1 MADTF
6 AYDAVDYPTAVIA
19 ETHPGHLYAV
29 GRMYGVNAAPI
40 ERCRMLEVGCGD
52 GWNLIACAMG
62 LPNATFAGVD
72 LSAKAIARGNAAIA
86 ELGLTNVTLHAT
98 DLADWEPPAEPFD
111 YALAHGFYSWVP
123 ANVRD
128 ALLSLYK
135 RVLAPT
141 GIGYVSYNIYPGCYI
156 RRMFWEMLNYHA
168 RSEDPAT
175 RIREAHEMAEFLR
188 EGQPEKSDARSEMLK
203 LEIEEIRDKR
213 HPAVLYHDDIAAI
226 NDPVYF
232 HEFVAHAGRFGLRFV
247 AEAEAHTME
256 AGSVAKPSADIL
268 AGMAAHDVL
277 RKEQYLD
284 FVKLRRFR
292 MTLLAPDGCE
302 PRNEPDAAQVGM
314 LAISSR
320 AKADPSPVDLSPGV
334 AVTFSA
340 GDAIG
345 RTDKPAGKA
354 ALTAL
359 AEIWPRRL
367 WFADLLLRVEAKL
380 GKPLT
385 PEEATSIADL
395 LGAAWRIGLCE
406 LHGHVPTYESKA
418 SERPKACPFARLQVR
433 SGTMATSRNHAL
445 MKFDDAPSRRLIELL
460 DGTRTREQIAD
471 GMVDAFPPG
480 QRPDRLAILAGLE
493 NHLASMARQGLL
505 IA

>member
-19 ETHPGHLYAV
+19 ETHPGHLHAV
-29 GRMYGVNAAPI
+29 GRMYGVNAAPV

-62 LPNATFAGVD
+62 LPNATFVGVD
-72 LSAKAIARGNAAIA
+72 LSGKAIARGKAAIA

-98 DLADWEPPAEPFD
+98 DLATWEPPAEPFD

-123 ANVRD
+123 PAVRD
-128 ALLSLYK
+128 ALFSLYK

-141 GIGYVSYNIYPGCYI
+141 GIGYVSYNTFPGGHV
-156 RRMFWEMLNYHA
+156 RRMFWEMLKYHA
-168 RSEDPAT
+168 RSDDPT
-175 RIREAHEMAEFLR
+175 TKIREAQEMAEFLR
-188 EGQPEKSDARSEMLK
+188 EGQPAKPDARSEMLK
-203 LEIEEIRDKR
+203 LEIEDLRDKR
-213 HPAVLYHDDIAAI
+213 TAAVLYHDDLAEI

-232 HEFVAHAGRFGLRFV
+232 HEFVAHAARFGLRFV
-247 AEAEAHTME
+247 AEAEPHTME
-256 AGSVAKPSADIL
+256 ARSVSQPSSDIL
-268 AGMAAHDVL
+268 VGMAARDVL

-284 FVKLRRFR
+284 FIKMRRFR
-292 MTLLAPDGCE
+292 MTLLSPDGGE
-302 PRNEPDAAQVGM
+302 PRNEPDAAQIGL
-314 LAISSR
+314 LAISSK
-320 AKADPSPVDLSPGV
+320 AKADPSPVDLSTGV
-334 AVTFSA
+334 PVTFTA
-340 GDAIG
+340 GDAVG
-345 RTDKPAGKA
+345 RTDKPACKA
-354 ALTAL
+354 ALASL

-367 WFADLLLRVEAKL
+367 PFADLLLRIEAKL
-380 GKPLT
+380 GKPVS
-385 PEEATSIADL
+385 PEEATSVADL
-395 LGAAWRIGLCE
+395 LCAAWRIGLCQI
-406 LHGHVPTYESKA
+406 HGHVPTYESKV